1 MASKSARKPDRWY
14 YFAYGSNMS
23 LKQMA
28 ERCPSSLFMGKGRID
43 GFRWQINQRGVA
55 NIVECEGEYVEGLIY
70 QIDAKDKRQL
80 DRNEGVSLGFYNDD
94 YLHTIFSPLPHRGIK
109 TFHVAK
115 ELEIGDQRDPKEK
128 EHQSFTSGPNK
139 GNAQEFTFVDQNK
152 SHQASRDPRQESLEM
167 VEALVYVSSEYK
179 EDGPIRSEYITRMEK
194 AIADGR
200 KMGLSDRFLNH
211 IDRTIHREIASRRN
225 NDIIRTGDGPYERV
239 RNHDASREPLE
250 NLERTGRRQEQH
262 ERVST
267 VQPGY
272 ARPSDLT
279 QLAKDYPT
287 TFTTLTSAS
296 LQYRGADI
304 SSLLVEEGDGISYK
318 NTNGASAKLETIL
331 AANGV
336 NTIRQRLWVNPS
348 DGVYGL
354 NYNLELAA
362 RMVDAGLKIYLDM
375 HFSDTWADP
384 SHQTTPSGWSTT
396 DVGTL
401 AWQLYN
407 YTMDVCNSFA
417 EKNIPLE
424 IVSIGNEIR
433 AGLLWPLG
441 STSSYYNIATLLHSA
456 AWGIKDSNLATKPKI
471 MIHLDNGWSW
481 SEQSYFYDTVLAEG
495 PLLTTD
501 FDVMGV
507 SYYPFYSSSAT
518 LASLKSTLAEMAST
532 WGKGLIVAETNW
544 PYACPNPAYSFPSD
558 LKSIPFSAAGQ
569 TTFLKDVASV
579 VAGTKNGLGMFY
591 WEPAWIGNAA
601 LGSSCSDN
609 LLVDSSTNVF
619 RTSVGVFSSI

>member
-128 EHQSFTSGPNK
+128 EHHSIASGPK
-139 GNAQEFTFVDQNK
+139 MGNTQESTFVDQNK

-167 VEALVYVSSEYK
+167 IEALVYVSSEYK
-179 EDGPIRSEYITRMEK
+179 KDGPIRSEYITRMEK

-239 RNHDASREPLE
+239 RNHDANGEPLE
-250 NLERTGRRQEQH
+250 NLERTRRRQEQH

-272 ARPSDLT
+272 ARY
-279 QLAKDYPT
+279 A
-287 TFTTLTSAS
+287 
-296 LQYRGADI
+296 RVI
-304 SSLLVEEGDGISYK
+304 
-318 NTNGASAKLETIL
+318 
-331 AANGV
+331 
-336 NTIRQRLWVNPS
+336 TIRPRYQDFHDL
-348 DGVYGL
+348 DGDFRHEDDRHY
-354 NYNLELAA
+354 
-362 RMVDAGLKIYLDM
+362 
-375 HFSDTWADP
+375 
-384 SHQTTPSGWSTT
+384 Q
-396 DVGTL
+396 
-401 AWQLYN
+401 
-407 YTMDVCNSFA
+407 
-417 EKNIPLE
+417 
-424 IVSIGNEIR
+424 
-433 AGLLWPLG
+433 
-441 STSSYYNIATLLHSA
+441 AT
-456 AWGIKDSNLATKPKI
+456 
-471 MIHLDNGWSW
+471 
-481 SEQSYFYDTVLAEG
+481 YDTRRHSRTGERGRDRSPTRTRQSRGRDEQDASGLFTRITSRYHIERHPERVIR
-495 PLLTTD
+495 
-501 FDVMGV
+501 
-507 SYYPFYSSSAT
+507 YHRRSSST
-518 LASLKSTLAEMAST
+518 
-532 WGKGLIVAETNW
+532 
-544 PYACPNPAYSFPSD
+544 PY
-558 LKSIPFSAAGQ
+558 
-569 TTFLKDVASV
+569 
-579 VAGTKNGLGMFY
+579 
-591 WEPAWIGNAA
+591 
-601 LGSSCSDN
+601 
-609 LLVDSSTNVF
+609 
-619 RTSVGVFSSI
+619 